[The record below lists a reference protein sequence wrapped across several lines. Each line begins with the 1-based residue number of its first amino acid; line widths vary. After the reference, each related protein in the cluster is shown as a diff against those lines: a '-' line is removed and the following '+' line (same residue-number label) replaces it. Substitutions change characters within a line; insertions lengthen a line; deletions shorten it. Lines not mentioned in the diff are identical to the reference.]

1 VCAVV
6 AKNDDGNMQKGVLM
20 FVYGSNALTSG
31 MDLAVVVFS
40 LNPLKIAL
48 PQLRGGCST
57 VLPLEA
63 IGSDFYAQVVRDHK
77 LAIQEAIRD
86 KHAYKTFV
94 QSPSEG
100 KRLHKPINNSNN
112 ATSSQKPYKNH
123 KNPKNSNNGDTGRE
137 DNKEKVAGRKR
148 KVDADDSAIETD
160 TDQDSGRSP
169 GCCPKG
175 HRLEA
180 HTTTN
185 ASFAC
190 DMCSRRQKKGSEM
203 LGCHR

>member
-94 QSPSEG
+94 QSPSER

-112 ATSSQKPYKNH
+112 ATSSQKQEP
-123 KNPKNSNNGDTGRE
+123 
-137 DNKEKVAGRKR
+137 
-148 KVDADDSAIETD
+148 
-160 TDQDSGRSP
+160 
-169 GCCPKG
+169 
-175 HRLEA
+175 
-180 HTTTN
+180 
-185 ASFAC
+185 
-190 DMCSRRQKKGSEM
+190 
-203 LGCHR
+203 